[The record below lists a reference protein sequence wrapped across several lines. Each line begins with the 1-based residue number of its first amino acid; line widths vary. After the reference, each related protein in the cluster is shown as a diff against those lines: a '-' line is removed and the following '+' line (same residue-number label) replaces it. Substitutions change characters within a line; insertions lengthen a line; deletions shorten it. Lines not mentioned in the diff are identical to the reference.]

1 MGCNESRES
10 ADKEYGSLCPTKNQ
24 FTIPHRHPVTAG
36 KKVQV
41 SHFIRQRTRKRSYSS
56 VPDSAAGFTL
66 VEMLISLIV
75 LTFGLLA
82 AGQMIFVAMSAQ
94 SLARSK
100 GTASMVAQDRLE
112 SLADLYRQNPAAAEL
127 TVGAHGP
134 IQVQV
139 TNPTNARILNRYD
152 VAWNVAVV
160 PDARGKVL
168 SARAVH
174 VTVTPINAAGAVNK
188 KASLNKVINVTAI
201 FSPRIS

>member
-1 MGCNESRES
+1 MP
-10 ADKEYGSLCPTKNQ
+10 DKESV
-24 FTIPHRHPVTAG
+24 RHPPQASVTAG

-41 SHFIRQRTRKRSYSS
+41 SHFTRQRVLKHFNSR

-94 SLARSK
+94 SLALSK
-100 GTASMVAQDRLE
+100 GTASVVAEDKLE
-112 SLADLYRQNPAAAEL
+112 SLADLYSQNPAAADL
-127 TVGAHGP
+127 TVGDHGP

-139 TNPTNARILNRYD
+139 TNPTNARILNRYN
-152 VAWNVAVV
+152 VEWNVAVV

-168 SARAVH
+168 TARTVR
-174 VTVTPINAAGAVNK
+174 VTVTPITTAGAVNK
-188 KASLNKVINVTAI
+188 KASLNKVISMTAI
-201 FSPRIS
+201 FSARIS